1 LLDPNYFVSCVLYR
15 ISFCHSFLYFVTHF
29 LSLYSIHLT
38 LYRRHLTLYRRH
50 LTLYRRHLTLYR
62 RHLTLYRRQFTVYKG
77 VKLSLISSF
86 CHSFLVTIMVLILY
100 HTVIHMTPYR
110 RQIGTRLNSTVA
122 QGLGSHSNTVKSHR
136 VKSTPVKTNRHQLKP
151 IDTS

>member
-1 LLDPNYFVSCVLYR
+1 MLDPNYFVSCVLYR

-29 LSLYSIHLT
+29 LSLYSI
-38 LYRRHLTLYRRH
+38 
-50 LTLYRRHLTLYR
+50 HLTLYR

-136 VKSTPVKTNRHQLKP
+136 VKSTPVKTNRHQSTP
-151 IDTS
+151 IIDTKRVNIQMDQ

>member
-29 LSLYSIHLT
+29 LSLYSI
-38 LYRRHLTLYRRH
+38 H

-151 IDTS
+151 IDTNRPPSSIPNV